1 MSGLGVGFGCRVW
14 GQALFRQVCRVW
26 GQVKKKQNSNRPVT
40 KDDKCGSLGTGLN
53 RTELSQTDLSL
64 KVPNGTFVTGTKV
77 PK

>member
-1 MSGLGVGFGCRVW
+1 MSGLG
-14 GQALFRQVCRVW
+14 
-26 GQVKKKQNSNRPVT
+26 T
-40 KDDKCGSLGTGLN
+40 GSFPTSLSGLGTGLN